1 MAATSRPDLT
11 KNFMTQLPLDEKAQ
25 PEFGRIVATAAAD
38 EVQPSE
44 LIETA
49 RSQSRGWVLEGKS
62 AENKALEAE
71 LKKFVKLMR
80 QVEKPGSHEGGSL
93 VLPKTLQLLIAS
105 ARMLLQS
112 AITTADESLRRRLP
126 LPELSLPDGQIL
138 PRCYVAAKA
147 YLAATDNNFEEETFR
162 DFIQGIQEN
171 GTLEM
176 GELWQLSPMLQ
187 LDLLI
192 QLGDKLRRA
201 STQEEQ
207 VSEDKVERILST
219 IDRVKKGAWKNTFQI
234 LSVTD
239 GILRGDA
246 SGTYGQMDFRSCD
259 SYRDAVEQLAR
270 YSEKPEEV
278 IAQAAVKL
286 GAAALLKFS
295 AGSRLAQRHVHVGY
309 YLVDKGRMLL
319 EREIGYHPQGMA
331 FVRAVL
337 LEAPEL
343 FYFLGVEF
351 CLFAIMLFI
360 LSGIKVGVPFIAAT
374 LLFLLPV
381 SEAAIEVI
389 NPFILSILPPR
400 VLPRMDFSNGIPDD
414 CLTVVAVPT
423 LLISKEQ
430 VQDLVR
436 TLEIRYLGNTDPNL
450 CYALLTDPPDSTM
463 PFDEKDQLVEICA
476 GLIQGMNRK
485 YGKEGSGPFF
495 HLHRNRTFNET
506 DQTWMGWERKRGKL
520 LDFNEFLRG
529 GEDKFPV
536 KVGNVPL
543 LKKAR
548 YVITLDS
555 DTQLPRD
562 SARRLVAAMA
572 HPLNQALIDPQTNTV
587 REGYGVL
594 QPRVGISVNSVHR
607 SRLAFIYS
615 GQTGLDIY
623 TNAVSDVYQD
633 LFSEGIFTG
642 KGIYEVDVF
651 RRVLGGRFPSNAI
664 LSHDLIE
671 GAYSRTGLVTEVEI
685 IDDYPSHF
693 SAHSRRKHRWVRG
706 DWQILRWL
714 LPKVPDAKNEVVN
727 NPLGFLSRWKILDNL
742 RRSVI
747 EAATFLL
754 FLACWFVLP
763 GSTARWT
770 IAALAL
776 LLIPSWVQGLLALFP
791 VWKSNNKWA
800 GVQQA
805 LDGFVSSQINVLVF
819 VIFLPHQALV
829 TLDAII
835 RTVFRLSIS
844 RRKLLEWE
852 TAAQS
857 EVEKKRKTPVDIY
870 LQLTPV
876 LSVLIAVALYY
887 FRPSALLVASPILLL
902 WFFSRTAAKW
912 LDRPLRPAR
921 SVLKD
926 KDEKYARTV
935 ALKTWRYFR
944 EFSYEEQNW
953 LIPDNIQGEDEVV
966 ASRIST
972 TNLGMLFNVQYA
984 AYHLGILTLPSFA
997 TSVERTMATTKKLER
1012 VHGQLVNWYD
1022 TKTLTPLK
1030 PMFISS
1036 VDNGNLACCLWTLK
1050 QGCLAAG
1057 KEPLF
1062 PSSLLHAIV
1071 DHLDLAALAMRR
1083 EGWDPEATT
1092 QIEKASR
1099 GASELCG
1106 DVRLW
1111 ILAVTNIS
1119 GMVGVI
1125 LRDKA
1130 ATGSADA
1137 AWWLREAQAK
1147 IRDLIGLAEEVAPW
1161 VLGADS
1167 PAFRGNHALYESEFL
1182 GTLTLQNYRERI
1194 TALQADVETRERE
1207 LVLEGWHEQFRKV
1220 DELRRRL
1227 EAIASEANALTDEM
1241 NFRLFYD
1248 EGRKALSVGYDVGQG
1263 RLQASCYD
1271 LLASEARSAVFVA
1284 IAKNEIPQEAW
1295 FHMGRTHT
1303 RYARRNVLVS
1313 WTGTMFEY
1321 LMPALW
1327 LKFFPSTM
1335 LENSL
1340 RGTVACQKAYVRK
1353 YKIPWGI
1360 SEGACSA
1367 RNDSGDYEYHAF
1379 GVAPLALKATL
1390 PHKIV
1395 ITPYASALALSTNP
1409 REALDNLLAMDAL
1422 GWNGR
1427 YGFYESAEY
1436 EKSNLV
1442 HEASFQIV
1450 HSWMAHHQGMIM
1462 LSLCNL
1468 LSNGIFQRLFHDE
1481 VRVAATER
1489 ILHELP
1495 LSPQA
1500 LQLLAHSPAE
1510 TEVAS
1515 A

>member
-1 MAATSRPDLT
+1 MAATSRPGLT

-25 PEFGRIVATAAAD
+25 PEFANSVAKTD
-38 EVQPSE
+38 EGEPSGLVE
-44 LIETA
+44 DA
-49 RSQSRGWVLEGKS
+49 RAQSRGWVVEGKS
-62 AENKALEAE
+62 STHKDLKAE
-71 LKKFVKLMR
+71 LKKVVEQLR
-80 QVEKPGSHEGGSL
+80 QIQKRTSDKDTS
-93 VLPKTLQLLIAS
+93 VLPESVRLLIAS
-105 ARMLLQS
+105 ARLMLQS
-112 AITTADESLRRRLP
+112 SRVDIEDSLRRKSP
-126 LPELSLPDGQIL
+126 LPQLSLPDGRIL
-138 PRCYVAAKA
+138 SRCYVAARS
-147 YLAATDNNFEEETFR
+147 YLAAVEDRFDEESLR
-162 DFIQGIQEN
+162 DYLQGIQEN
-171 GTLEM
+171 GALDM
-176 GELWQLSPMLQ
+176 GELWQMSPMLQ

-192 QLGDKLRRA
+192 RLGERLQAA
-201 STQEEQ
+201 SDGKDAGAEI
-207 VSEDKVERILST
+207 KVEKILAT
-219 IDRVKKGAWKNTFQI
+219 LDRVRKAAWKETFKI

-239 GILRGDA
+239 GVLRGDPA
-246 SGTYGQMDFRSCD
+246 GVYGRMDFRSCD
-259 SYRDAVEQLAR
+259 SYRDAVEQLAL
-270 YSEKPEEV
+270 YSDKTEQE
-278 IAQAAVKL
+278 IAGTAVKMGSAAVQ
-286 GAAALLKFS
+286 KFPG
-295 AGSRLAQRHVHVGY
+295 GSRQAQRHAHVGY
-309 YLVDKGRMLL
+309 YLVDKGRVLL
-319 EREIGYHPQGMA
+319 EREIGYKPQGMA

-360 LSGIKVGVPFIAAT
+360 LSGIKVGVPFLAAT

-400 VLPRMDFSNGIPDD
+400 VLPRLDFSHGIPDD
-414 CLTVVAVPT
+414 CMTVVAVPT

-430 VQDLVR
+430 VGDLVR
-436 TLEIRYLGNTDPNL
+436 TLEIRYLGNNDHNL
-450 CYALLTDPPDSTM
+450 CYALLTDPPDSTV
-463 PFDEKDQLVEICA
+463 PFDEKDQLVDICA
-476 GLIQGMNRK
+476 SLIQELNNK
-485 YGKEGSGPFF
+485 YTKDGAGRFF

-529 GEDKFPV
+529 GEDRFPV
-536 KVGNVPL
+536 KVGDVSL
-543 LKKAR
+543 LKKVR

-572 HPLNQALIDPQTNTV
+572 HPLNQALIDPLTNTV

-607 SRLAFIYS
+607 SRLAYIYS

-633 LFSEGIFTG
+633 LFGEGIFTG

-651 RRVLGGRFPSNAI
+651 RKVLGGRFPSNAI

-714 LPKVPDAKNEVVN
+714 LPKVPDAKNEVVK
-727 NPLGFLSRWKILDNL
+727 NPLSFLSRWKILDNL

-754 FLACWFVLP
+754 FLACWFILP
-763 GSTARWT
+763 GSAARWT

-776 LLIPSWVQGLLALFP
+776 LLIPSYVQGLLALIP
-791 VWKSNNKWA
+791 AWNSSHKWA
-800 GVQQA
+800 GVEQVV
-805 LDGFVSSQINVLVF
+805 DGFVTSQINVLVF
-819 VIFLPHQALV
+819 IIFLPHQALV

-857 EVEKKRKTPVDIY
+857 EVEKKKTTPVDVY
-870 LQLTPV
+870 LQLTPL
-876 LSVLIAVALYY
+876 LSVVIAVALYY
-887 FRPSALLVASPILLL
+887 WRPSSLPVAAPILLL
-902 WFFSRTAAKW
+902 WLFSRSAAKW

-921 SVLKD
+921 SALKG
-926 KDEKYARTV
+926 KDEAYARAI
-935 ALKTWRYFR
+935 ALKTWRFFR
-944 EFSYEEQNW
+944 EHCNEQQNW
-953 LIPDNIQGEDEVV
+953 LIPDNIQGEEELI
-966 ASRIST
+966 ASRVST
-972 TNLGMLFNVQYA
+972 TNLGMLFDVQYA
-984 AYHLGILTLPSFA
+984 AYHLGFLTLPRFVS
-997 TSVERTMATTKKLER
+997 TVRRTMDTTKRLPR
-1012 VHGQLVNWYD
+1012 FHGQLVNWYE
-1022 TKTLTPLK
+1022 TKTLTPLQ
-1030 PMFISS
+1030 PHFISS

-1050 QGCLAAG
+1050 QGCLAAE

-1062 PSSLLHAIV
+1062 GASLVQSIAE
-1071 DHLDLAALAMRR
+1071 HLDHASLSMRQ
-1083 EGWDPEATT
+1083 EGWTAESTNR
-1092 QIEKASR
+1092 IEKMSR
-1099 GASELCG
+1099 ESKELES
-1106 DVRLW
+1106 DIPVW
-1111 ILAVTNIS
+1111 ILASTIMMQAIGEVL
-1119 GMVGVI
+1119 G
-1125 LRDKA
+1125 DDA
-1130 ATGSADA
+1130 AVQSKDA
-1137 AWWLREAQAK
+1137 AWWLREAQNK
-1147 IRDLIGLAEEVAPW
+1147 LQDLVLLADSYAPW
-1161 VLGADS
+1161 LSESSAESLQTS
-1167 PAFRGNHALYESEFL
+1167 PALYESAFL
-1182 GTLTLQNYRERI
+1182 GSLTLENYRESVRR
-1194 TALQADVETRERE
+1194 ALNDHAASESGGVQG
-1207 LVLEGWHEQFRKV
+1207 GWKEAIEKV
-1220 DELRRRL
+1220 DDLLGEIKQ
-1227 EAIASEANALTDEM
+1227 IARDADALTDEM
-1241 NFRLFYD
+1241 DFRLLYD
-1248 EGRKALSVGYDVGQG
+1248 EGRKALSVGYDAGQNK
-1263 RLQASCYD
+1263 LQASCYD

-1295 FHMGRTHT
+1295 FHMGRTHA

-1327 LKFFPSTM
+1327 LKSFPSTL

-1340 RGTVACQKAYVRK
+1340 KGAVACQRAYVRR

-1360 SEGACSA
+1360 SEGACIEK
-1367 RNDSGDYEYHAF
+1367 NDSGDYEYHAF

-1395 ITPYASALALSTNP
+1395 ITPYASALALNTNP
-1409 REALDNLLAMDAL
+1409 REALDNLQAMDSL

-1427 YGFYESAEY
+1427 YGFYESAQY
-1436 EKSNLV
+1436 VKSSTV
-1442 HEASFQIV
+1442 REGSFRIV
-1450 HSWMAHHQGMIM
+1450 HTWMAHHQGMIL
-1462 LSLCNL
+1462 LSICNL
-1468 LSNGIFQRLFHDE
+1468 LSNSVFQRLFHEE

-1500 LQLLAHSPAE
+1500 LQLLTRSPAE
-1510 TEVAS
+1510 GEMAS